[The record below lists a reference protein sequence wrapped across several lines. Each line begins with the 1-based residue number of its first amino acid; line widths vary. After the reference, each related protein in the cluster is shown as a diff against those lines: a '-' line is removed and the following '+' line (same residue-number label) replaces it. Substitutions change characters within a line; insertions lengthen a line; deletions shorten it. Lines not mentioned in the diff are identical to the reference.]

1 MREMT
6 DRRHLGQQY
15 GSTERLETRRD
26 VWGPGPEG
34 VSPTDVLTNLVVST
48 RPRRLMERKS
58 VG

>member
-15 GSTERLETRRD
+15 GSTERLETRRG

-34 VSPTDVLTNLVVST
+34 VSPADVLRTLDELRSLDLLT
-48 RPRRLMERKS
+48 TA
-58 VG
+58 